1 MNHRLFLLLGLALG
15 QAAIAQPKVELPTRL
30 KVVLEN
36 TQPVDRP
43 LDGRLPMF
51 VLPISGALSSLPLG
65 QAEEA
70 LDRLAKRGIGY
81 SVNWNHNDLEAS
93 LKEGLRIGRMQQQM
107 GGMVSVHATSCLYSF
122 FDGTPR
128 TQHLDDN
135 GRAFA
140 ETSFGGTM
148 GCPFTLEHRIPVI
161 RERVES
167 FLKAYKAAGVDID
180 FIFADWEIDGPIEWN
195 GAWESSK
202 RCRRCR

>member
-15 QAAIAQPKVELPTRL
+15 QAAIAQPKVDLPTRL

-65 QAEEA
+65 KAEEA
-70 LDRLAKRGIGY
+70 LGRLAKRGIGY

-107 GGMVSVHATSCLYSF
+107 GGMVSVHATSCLYCS
-122 FDGTPR
+122 GRTP
-128 TQHLDDN
+128 
-135 GRAFA
+135 GRSTWMTIPVVA
-140 ETSFGGTM
+140 EIVGGTM
-148 GCPFTLEHRIPVI
+148 GCPFTLEIASR
-161 RERVES
+161 
-167 FLKAYKAAGVDID
+167 
-180 FIFADWEIDGPIEWN
+180 
-195 GAWESSK
+195 
-202 RCRRCR
+202 